1 MNSVSGFCNEL
12 GPVLRLVGIV
22 VNGIQIGVPIILIVI
37 GMIDFTKAVTAKD
50 EGEIKKAQ
58 NALIKKA
65 IAAALVF
72 FVIFFVGLIMKIVGN
87 EDYKS
92 CLECVTDPFSCPI
105 E

>member
-1 MNSVSGFCNEL
+1 MNSVSSFCDEL
-12 GPVLRLVGIV
+12 GPILRLVGIV
-22 VNGIQIGVPIILIVI
+22 VKAIQIGVPIILIVI

-87 EDYKS
+87 NDYEK
-92 CLECVTDPFSCPI
+92 CLDCITDPFSCPI
-105 E
+105 N

>member
-22 VNGIQIGVPIILIVI
+22 VKGIQIGVPIILIVI

-72 FVIFFVGLIMKIVGN
+72 FVFAIVQLLVNLI
-87 EDYKS
+87 
-92 CLECVTDPFSCPI
+92 TDPEESNTIGACMSKFLGTGW
-105 E
+105 

>member
-22 VNGIQIGVPIILIVI
+22 VKGIQIGVPIILIVI

-72 FVIFFVGLIMKIVGN
+72 FVGLIMKIVGN